1 MTSSLP
7 FFRASFL
14 RTLNAAS
21 RYRATASLG
30 GIALTLLLLALPG
43 CNSLNPLCG
52 SARPAPSIS
61 SLAPDTL
68 KFSDVDGYVLTVN
81 GGDFVAASIVVIN
94 GTNMTTT
101 IKSSSE
107 LQVTLNT
114 TLIGGPGT
122 FAVAVNTPSGN
133 SGNLGCTSGGTSK
146 TLTLTIT

>member
-1 MTSSLP
+1 MKLTPSLGRAVS
-7 FFRASFL
+7 FRARHAKLSGTALLFL
-14 RTLNAAS
+14 T
-21 RYRATASLG
+21 
-30 GIALTLLLLALPG
+30 LALPG

-61 SLAPDTL
+61 SLAPDTI
-68 KFSDVDGYVLTVN
+68 KFSDVDGYVLSVN
-81 GGDFVAASIVVIN
+81 GSDFVSASIVVIN

-101 IKSSSE
+101 IKSDKQ

-114 TLIGGPGT
+114 TLIGGPGS

-133 SGNLGCTSGGTSK
+133 SGNLGCSSGGTSK